1 MSALDKLM
9 DEIIEEAAA
18 KAAKLVLEQLEGS
31 QKPDRVMDVKE
42 AAQYLGISDK
52 LIYQLC
58 AEKVLPHVKAG
69 GLNSNKP
76 RILFRQSTLDRWLRE
91 QEEASIQKEVNLC
104 CRQ

>member
-1 MSALDKLM
+1 MSSTLEKLFA
-9 DEIIEEAAA
+9 ILVKEAAE
-18 KAAKLVLEQLEGS
+18 KAAKMVLEQLEGS

-76 RILFRQSTLDRWLRE
+76 RILFQQSTLDRWLRE
-91 QEEASIQKEVNLC
+91 QEEASIQKEVNTA
-104 CRQ
+104 

>member
-31 QKPDRVMDVKE
+31 QKPDRVLDVKE
-42 AAQYLGISDK
+42 AAEQLGVSTK

-58 AEKVLPHVKAG
+58 AEKVLPHIQAG
-69 GLNSNKP
+69 SLNSSKP
-76 RILFRQSTLDRWLRE
+76 RILFRQSTLERWLRE
-91 QEEASIQKEVNLC
+91 QEAASIQKVVNMA
-104 CRQ
+104 

>member
-1 MSALDKLM
+1 MVSALDKLM

-18 KAAKLVLEQLEGS
+18 KAAKLVLEQLEGT

-91 QEEASIQKEVNLC
+91 QEEASIQKEVTA
-104 CRQ
+104 

>member
-1 MSALDKLM
+1 MSALDKLI

-31 QKPDRVMDVKE
+31 QKPDRVLDVKE
-42 AAQYLGISDK
+42 AAEQLGVSTK

-58 AEKVLPHVKAG
+58 AEKVLPHIQAG
-69 GLNSNKP
+69 SLNSSKP

-91 QEEASIQKEVNLC
+91 QEAASIQKVVNMA
-104 CRQ
+104 